1 MSLANRRQFLQTAA
15 FMAGASGIS
24 KSASQESQRARWL
37 ETAERLKPRLHAALV
52 RPVSLVN
59 PLADSTQFL
68 RWRMDRFAPADR
80 LHDRLVRRGD
90 FAILDFGR
98 HLTGR
103 LRFSIEGEGRGIDAP
118 NAPEI
123 DIRRSGSRSGRT
135 FRPLPYHGTLSLAW
149 LQDEGVNI
157 DVFKYRGIAAP
168 VCVPVRKGGGG
179 GYVA

>member
-37 ETAERLKPRLHAALV
+37 ETAERLKRRLHAALV
-52 RPVSLVN
+52 RPASLVN

-90 FAILDFGR
+90 SAILDFGR
-98 HLTGR
+98 HLTQVACGFQSRAKAAVSTPPTR
-103 LRFSIEGEGRGIDAP
+103 LKLTFGEV
-118 NAPEI
+118 APEVAEP
-123 DIRRSGSRSGRT
+123 
-135 FRPLPYHGTLSLAW
+135 FEPYHTMVPSAS
-149 LQDEGVNI
+149 
-157 DVFKYRGIAAP
+157 RGCRTRA
-168 VCVPVRKGGGG
+168 
-179 GYVA
+179 